1 MGFVFGECGGSL
13 KPQKGKDMASMV
25 ILIAILILV
34 ALALAYA
41 FGYTKGAHDLTEEI
55 DNGIQKLKE
64 KDSWE

>member
-1 MGFVFGECGGSL
+1 MFSGSAAAPS
-13 KPQKGKDMASMV
+13 KPEKGKDMASMV

-41 FGYTKGAHDLTEEI
+41 FGYTKGVHDLTEEI